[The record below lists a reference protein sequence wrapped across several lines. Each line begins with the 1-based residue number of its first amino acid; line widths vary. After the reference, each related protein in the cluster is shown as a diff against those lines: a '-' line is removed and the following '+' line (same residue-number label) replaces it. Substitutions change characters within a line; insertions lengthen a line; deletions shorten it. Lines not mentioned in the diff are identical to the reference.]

1 MRSEPMKKMLWALV
15 LSGMFLSCGVA
26 RQVQE
31 AKNFAKCEF
40 RIRSVE
46 GTRLGDVKIHNVK
59 SLKDLSMKKAAEIA
73 MLLGSDKIPLS
84 FTLNL
89 QAKNPNAEK
98 ASMNKLEWILFID
111 EHEMVAGVL
120 DQKIEIIQSQAADI
134 PIFIST
140 DLREALKGKSRDAI
154 VNLAFNV
161 AGKGDN
167 PTHIL
172 LKVKPSIDIAGYTLS
187 YPGYIDVKMDFTAE
201 QGKELRE
208 KALDKSIK

>member
-1 MRSEPMKKMLWALV
+1 MKKLLLV
-15 LSGMFLSCGVA
+15 ILFGMFLGCGVA
-26 RQVQE
+26 RQIQE

-59 SLKDLSMKKAAEIA
+59 SLKDLSIKKAAEIA

-89 QAKNPNAEK
+89 QAKNPNAET

-120 DQKIEIIQSQAADI
+120 DQKVEITPGQVAEI
-134 PIFIST
+134 PIAIST
-140 DLREALKGKSRDAI
+140 DLKEALKGKSRDAI
-154 VNLAFNV
+154 VKLAFNV

-172 LKVKPSIDIAGYTLS
+172 LKVKPSIDIAGYTLT

>member
-1 MRSEPMKKMLWALV
+1 MKKLLLAAV
-15 LSGMFLSCGVA
+15 LAMILIGCGVA
-26 RQVQE
+26 KQIQE

-40 RIRSVE
+40 RIRSIE

-73 MLLGSDKIPLS
+73 MVLGSNSIPLS

-89 QAKNPNAEK
+89 QAKNPNPENA
-98 ASMNKLEWILFID
+98 AMNKLEWILFID
-111 EHEMVAGVL
+111 EYEMVAGVL
-120 DQKIEIIQSQAADI
+120 DQKVEVVQNQIAEI
-134 PIFIST
+134 PIQIST
-140 DLREALKGKSRDAI
+140 DLKEALKGKSRDAM

-161 AGKGDN
+161 AGQGDN

-172 LKVKPSIDIAGYTLS
+172 LKVKPSIEIAGVTIQ
-187 YPGYIDVKMDFTAE
+187 YPGYIDVKMEFTAQ

-208 KALDKSIK
+208 RALEKAKK

>member
-1 MRSEPMKKMLWALV
+1 MKKILFV
-15 LSGMFLSCGVA
+15 ILSGIFLSCGVA
-26 RQVQE
+26 RQIQE

-40 RIRSVE
+40 RIRSVD

-73 MLLGSDKIPLS
+73 MLLASDRIPLS

-89 QAKNPNAEK
+89 QAKNPNAET

-111 EHEMVAGVL
+111 EHEMVSGVL
-120 DQKIEIIQSQAADI
+120 DQKVEIIQGQVAEI
-134 PIFIST
+134 PIMIST
-140 DLREALKGKSRDAI
+140 DLKEALKGKSRDAMI
-154 VNLAFNV
+154 NLAFNV
-161 AGKGDN
+161 AGKGDS

-172 LKVKPSIDIAGYTLS
+172 LKVKPSIDIAGFTIT
-187 YPGYIDVKMDFTAE
+187 YPGYIDVKMEFTAE

-208 KALDKSIK
+208 KALEKTTK

>member
-1 MRSEPMKKMLWALV
+1 MKKLLLV
-15 LSGMFLSCGVA
+15 LLSAVFLGCGVA
-26 RQVQE
+26 RQIQE

-46 GTRLGDVKIHNVK
+46 GTRLGDVKIQNVK

-73 MLLGSDKIPLS
+73 MVLGSDKIPLS

-89 QAKNPNAEK
+89 QAKNPNAET

-120 DQKIEIIQSQAADI
+120 DHKTEISQNQVAEI
-134 PIFIST
+134 PIVISA
-140 DLREALKGKSRDAI
+140 DLREALRGKSRDAM

-161 AGKGDN
+161 AGQGDN

-172 LKVKPSIDIAGYTLS
+172 LKVKPSIEISGYMIQ

-208 KALDKSIK
+208 KALERSKK

>member
-1 MRSEPMKKMLWALV
+1 MKKLLLV
-15 LSGMFLSCGVA
+15 LLSAVFLGCGVA
-26 RQVQE
+26 RQIQE

-46 GTRLGDVKIHNVK
+46 GTRLGDVKIQNVK

-73 MLLGSDKIPLS
+73 MVLGSDKIPLS

-89 QAKNPNAEK
+89 QAKNPNAET

-120 DQKIEIIQSQAADI
+120 DQKVEITQNQVAEI
-134 PIFIST
+134 PIVISA
-140 DLREALKGKSRDAI
+140 DLREALRGKSRDAI

-161 AGKGDN
+161 AGQGDN

-172 LKVKPSIDIAGYTLS
+172 LKVKPSIEIAGYIIQ

-208 KALDKSIK
+208 KALERSKK

>member
-1 MRSEPMKKMLWALV
+1 MKKLLLV
-15 LSGMFLSCGVA
+15 LLSAVFLGCGVA
-26 RQVQE
+26 RQIQE

-46 GTRLGDVKIHNVK
+46 GTRLGDVKIQNVK

-73 MLLGSDKIPLS
+73 MVLGSDKIPLS

-89 QAKNPNAEK
+89 QAKNPNAET

-120 DQKIEIIQSQAADI
+120 DHKTEISQNQVAEI
-134 PIFIST
+134 PIVISA
-140 DLREALKGKSRDAI
+140 DLREALRGKSRDAM

-161 AGKGDN
+161 AGQGDN

-172 LKVKPSIDIAGYTLS
+172 LKVKPSIEIAGYIIQ

-208 KALDKSIK
+208 KALERSKK